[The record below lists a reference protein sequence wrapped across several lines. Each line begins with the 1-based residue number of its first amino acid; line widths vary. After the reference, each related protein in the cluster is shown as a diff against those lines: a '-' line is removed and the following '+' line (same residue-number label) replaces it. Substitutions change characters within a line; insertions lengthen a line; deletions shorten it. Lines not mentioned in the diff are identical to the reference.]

1 MSQAGRKTIASASA
15 TILWRLVGPHRSLEG
30 VVILFWGPVYDP
42 RKNDD
47 RVGEAIGMSQAGR
60 KTIASASAT
69 ILWRLVGPHRSLEGV
84 VILFWGP
91 VYDPRKKR

>member
-30 VVILFWGPVYDP
+30 VVILWDPVYDP
-42 RKNDD
+42 KKKDD

-60 KTIASASAT
+60 KTKASFLVAISTPALQCCSVDNLCSTYRLRNDNKT
-69 ILWRLVGPHRSLEGV
+69 IT
-84 VILFWGP
+84 
-91 VYDPRKKR
+91 KR